1 MTETIKRLEQLL
13 KLGLGYISQY
23 SESELMYKHSP
34 EKWSK
39 KEILGHLIDSGINN
53 LQRFTEIQFEN
64 KPYKIR
70 KYNQDALVKANNYQ
84 EARIVKITKLWLE
97 VNKRILN
104 IMKDQTEIMLN
115 YEIEIS
121 EGEFSDL
128 RFLMIDY
135 VNHLEHHLNQ
145 INTDL

>member
-1 MTETIKRLEQLL
+1 
-13 KLGLGYISQY
+13 
-23 SESELMYKHSP
+23 
-34 EKWSK
+34 
-39 KEILGHLIDSGINN
+39 
-53 LQRFTEIQFEN
+53 
-64 KPYKIR
+64 
-70 KYNQDALVKANNYQ
+70 
-84 EARIVKITKLWLE
+84 
-97 VNKRILN
+97 
-104 IMKDQTEIMLN
+104 MKNQTEMTLN